1 MDNLLQSTFN
11 PLLQYG
17 VLGINTIVFAVV
29 IYALWKAGNTERT
42 ALQAQITSL
51 QDARVTSE
59 RTIHEARVADHA
71 KVQATL
77 LEVTRQSTMAVSAAT
92 SAVEAMRET
101 MLETKTTLK
110 ELGDELR
117 HRRS

>member
-1 MDNLLQSTFN
+1 MESAFN

-29 IYALWKAGNTERT
+29 IYALWKSGNAERSVLQTQIT
-42 ALQAQITSL
+42 ALQE
-51 QDARVTSE
+51 ARVSSE
-59 RTIHEARVADHA
+59 RAIHEARIADHT
-71 KVQATL
+71 KVQTTL
-77 LEVTRQSTMAVSAAT
+77 LEVTRQSTSAVAAAT

-101 MLETKTTLK
+101 MLETKQTLK